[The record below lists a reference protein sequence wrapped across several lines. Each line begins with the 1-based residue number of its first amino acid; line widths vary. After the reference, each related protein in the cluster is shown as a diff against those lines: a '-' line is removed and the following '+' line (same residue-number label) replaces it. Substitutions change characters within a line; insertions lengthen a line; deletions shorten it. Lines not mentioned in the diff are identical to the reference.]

1 MIEQTAELERMTDI
15 QEEFLGRRQQFLALL
30 TNTSCEAPSLDPLLL
45 TYEAAVSEASVG
57 GLDVVSQDFTI
68 KWDYLQSVFFATTI
82 LTTIGTTV
90 KLLTARH

>member
-15 QEEFLGRRQQFLALL
+15 QKEFLGRRRQFLARL
-30 TNTSCEAPSLDPLLL
+30 TNSSCEAASLDPLVL